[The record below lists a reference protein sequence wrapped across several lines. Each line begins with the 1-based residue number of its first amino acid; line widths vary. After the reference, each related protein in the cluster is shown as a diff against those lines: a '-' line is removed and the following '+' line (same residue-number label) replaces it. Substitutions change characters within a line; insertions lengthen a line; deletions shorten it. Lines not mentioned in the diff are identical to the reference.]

1 MLPPDCDIF
10 TIYEMLGPA
19 LGMAVKQAE
28 CEVDL
33 VMTQMAQGEDSYWVF
48 GYGSLIWNPGF
59 AFVSAQKGLL
69 RGGHRSLS
77 IISHH
82 YRGTPEQP
90 GLVFG
95 LARGGSCRGMAFEVA
110 AESWPEVAAYLHAR
124 EMVTSVYR
132 DVVRPVRLEDG
143 RQVAALAY
151 MVNDDHEQY
160 VGKLSLDEQVAMV
173 RAGIGSAGPNV
184 DYVLN
189 TARHLQQLG
198 IYDRTLM
205 ALVRALGGPDQAA

>member
-1 MLPPDCDIF
+1 
-10 TIYEMLGPA
+10 
-19 LGMAVKQAE
+19 
-28 CEVDL
+28 
-33 VMTQMAQGEDSYWVF
+33 MTQNNAENHWVF

-59 AFVSAQKGLL
+59 RYLSAQKGLL

-95 LARGGSCRGMAFEVA
+95 LAKGGACRGMVFEVA
-110 AESWPEVAAYLHAR
+110 AEAWPEVAAYLHAR
-124 EMVTSVYR
+124 EMVTAVYR
-132 DVVRPVRLEDG
+132 DAIRPVRLDDG

-151 MVNDDHEQY
+151 MIDESHEQY
-160 VGKLSLDEQVAMV
+160 AGKLDIAEQVEMV
-173 RAGIGSAGPNV
+173 RAGIGSAGPNM

-189 TARHLQQLG
+189 TARHLEQLG

-205 ALVRALGGPDQAA
+205 ALVRALEG